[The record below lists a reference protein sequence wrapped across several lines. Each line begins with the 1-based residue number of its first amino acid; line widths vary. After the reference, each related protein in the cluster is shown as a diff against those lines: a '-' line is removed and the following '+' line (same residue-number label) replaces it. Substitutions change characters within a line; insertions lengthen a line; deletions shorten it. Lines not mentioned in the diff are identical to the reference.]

1 MNNLNPNGEESD
13 GENDTADEIDDT
25 AHNDRIEELENETY
39 GIVVETIIL
48 INQCNGSYQTI
59 RNFIIDNNL
68 TRDDYY
74 VDKFDE
80 MGVILNYLNS
90 INNTELSPLLP
101 NNNILDFNIGL
112 EMTMMYTLQQARG
125 GRTAARSAKMDVSEL
140 IIQFNGILHDLNLRN
155 EQIPTVGGRP
165 QTNFKNSRIKRRV
178 CVSVRQGA

>member
-101 NNNILDFNIGL
+101 NNNILDFNIGF
-112 EMTMMYTLQQARG
+112 EMTMM
-125 GRTAARSAKMDVSEL
+125 
-140 IIQFNGILHDLNLRN
+140 
-155 EQIPTVGGRP
+155 
-165 QTNFKNSRIKRRV
+165 
-178 CVSVRQGA
+178 